1 MVPLTLTVTVPDA
14 PAARDSEEGLTE
26 TVVPDAVLV
35 VAVAKE
41 RLTLDEP
48 VLVTVSGWLGE
59 MAEPLA
65 NEPNETVDGTMVTL
79 VWSAKSAATKPD
91 PDCKIFRLAGDP
103 LKPPS
108 SVVTD

>member
-1 MVPLTLTVTVPDA
+1 MEPLKLTVTVPDL
-14 PAARDSEEGLTE
+14 PAAREREEGVAVI
-26 TVVPDAVLV
+26 VVPDAALAVE
-35 VAVAKE
+35 VANE

-48 VLVTVSGWLGE
+48 VLVTVSCWLGE

-91 PDCKIFRLAGDP
+91 PDCRIFRLAGDP
-103 LKPPS
+103 LK
-108 SVVTD
+108 